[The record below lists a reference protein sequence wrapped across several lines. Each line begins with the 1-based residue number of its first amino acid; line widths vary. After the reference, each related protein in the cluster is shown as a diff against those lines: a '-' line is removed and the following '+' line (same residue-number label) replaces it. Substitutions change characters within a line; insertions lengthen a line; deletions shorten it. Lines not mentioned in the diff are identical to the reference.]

1 MNEWYFLDN
10 PLRICQGYDLGKI
23 EAAGIDP
30 HTGYRRTCDARFS
43 EDTAAEVRANRPGWR
58 AHCLM
63 VLPWHEIDPLG
74 DGPERTLRFRRD
86 VYAYEV
92 PQFERILQ
100 VSARQLAIDTP
111 TGVRAPTLRPLR
123 HVVDLRPLAGAVHK
137 GTLYIVES
145 WP

>member
-10 PLRICQGYDLGKI
+10 PLRIPQGYDLGKI

-30 HTGYRRTCDARFS
+30 HTGYRKRADARFS
-43 EDTAAEVRANRPGWR
+43 EDTAAEVRTHRPEWR
-58 AHCLM
+58 AHCLL
-63 VLPWHEIDPLG
+63 VLPWREIESLG

-92 PQFERILQ
+92 PQLKRILR
-100 VSARQLAIDTP
+100 VSSGPLQPETDG
-111 TGVRAPTLRPLR
+111 TGLPLTLRPLR
-123 HVVDLRPLAGAVHK
+123 HVTHARVQTGAVYK
-137 GTLYIVES
+137 GTLYVVES